1 MINTNA
7 NGGVDGLAPVVFRVL
22 LGDATYQDHNA
33 LEIVTK
39 VGSTEL
45 TAETGEATQKF
56 AVPVGTKWMKERK
69 QLTGSYTSFKAYVK
83 DNNPKDWYNTVTNAS
98 DLY

>member
-1 MINTNA
+1 
-7 NGGVDGLAPVVFRVL
+7 L